1 MSQTAALV
9 TNPSYAAELRLTPSL
24 AAPQLRATILFC
36 GIYDMKVVLA
46 KDDLPGSG
54 GLMARLTRWGTD
66 EAIWAYTGS
75 RDHDTAA
82 LRQMSSIDHA
92 TAASPRRSSAVA
104 TTSHSPT
111 LSPAPGGKAGA
122 IRGRGDDALLSGR
135 PRTGVGPRV
144 PIRP

>member
-46 KDDLPGSG
+46 NDDLPGSG

-111 LSPAPGGKAGA
+111 LSPGPW
-122 IRGRGDDALLSGR
+122 RQSWSDSGSR
-135 PRTGVGPRV
+135 
-144 PIRP
+144 